1 MELYKVQR
9 NILFNMGMLI
19 ILLVCLILNI
29 LGYKN
34 LFSFLIDILF
44 FLNII
49 IVVLKNKKIRVI
61 KQPVFFNSENRIFII
76 QNNIYII
83 FTLIT
88 SLAILACVLFMDN
101 NLFIYNF
108 LFLFFILINLCEII
122 EFVVEKVVINE
133 KLILKLINNKNNHF
147 FKVYNLKLYSFSNE
161 IFNLEINNIKSTAK
175 FSSKYNNYD
184 ELMMKIKSNVSRET

>member
-1 MELYKVQR
+1 MELYKVKR

-49 IVVLKNKKIRVI
+49 IVVLKNRKTKII
-61 KQPVFFNSENRIFII
+61 KQPLFFNNENSIYII

-108 LFLFFILINLCEII
+108 LFLFFILINLCKII

-133 KLILKLINNKNNHF
+133 RFILRLINNKNNHF

-184 ELMMKIKSNVSRET
+184 ELMSKIESNVSREI

>member
-1 MELYKVQR
+1 MSY
-9 NILFNMGMLI
+9 F
-19 ILLVCLILNI
+19 
-29 LGYKN
+29 N

-49 IVVLKNKKIRVI
+49 IVVLKNRKTKII
-61 KQPVFFNSENRIFII
+61 KQPLFFNNENSIYII

-122 EFVVEKVVINE
+122 EFVIEKVVINE
-133 KLILKLINNKNNHF
+133 KFILRLINNKNNHL

-184 ELMMKIKSNVSRET
+184 IHNYRL